1 MKEEQISIGFIGG
14 LIIKLLIFTL
24 LLVIFAYITKLEK
37 IGCEC
42 ATHPSRDFIKSYTI
56 ISIIFMLF
64 SGFVSIRNIYDNFGE
79 TIATLY
85 QILEIIFYLIFVVY
99 IYMTFDYVRYLIN
112 EKCKCSEGISRDVI
126 MIGTIIE
133 LFLFLII
140 FLTGIAIPII
150 TEGASSLINNI
161 GKFKDDI
168 KENIDDP
175 LKSAINTPNK
185 IRKSAKDISKLLKK
199 SVKDLKRIS
208 KPSIKSKG
216 SRR

>member
-1 MKEEQISIGFIGG
+1 
-14 LIIKLLIFTL
+14 
-24 LLVIFAYITKLEK
+24 
-37 IGCEC
+37 
-42 ATHPSRDFIKSYTI
+42 
-56 ISIIFMLF
+56 MLF

-85 QILEIIFYLIFVVY
+85 QIFEIIFYLIFVVY

-140 FLTGIAIPII
+140 FLTGIVIPII
-150 TEGASSLINNI
+150 TEGVSSLINNI

-168 KENIDDP
+168 KENVDDP
-175 LKSAINTPNK
+175 FKSAMNTPNK

-208 KPSIKSKG
+208 KPSLKSKG